1 MKLKSV
7 EEIIPQIRV
16 VLRLDLDLPFFDN
29 KIIDNSRLQKSLP
42 TIRLLLEK
50 KCKILIIG
58 HRGRPNGIED
68 EYTLRPVYLELM
80 SLLEPEGESL
90 IESVFMPE
98 INFEQIDRALAV
110 NNLVFLENIRFW
122 PEEENNTASFLAPL
136 SGFCQAYV
144 NDAFAVAHR
153 AHASITLWQH
163 LPSFYGLSFI
173 EEYNHLDSLRNPSRP
188 LTLILGGAKEDKLKH
203 LDKLISHCDHILIG
217 GKLPQFLSL
226 VDPKIISAIL
236 TPDTFDINE
245 ESIAKFTEIINNSK
259 TIIWAGA
266 MGFYENENYRN
277 GTEKIAR
284 AIAATT
290 AYKVVAGGD
299 TSASVLNL
307 NLKDKYDFF
316 CSGGGV
322 LLEFLV
328 NPDLPAWSN

>member
-1 MKLKSV
+1 M
-7 EEIIPQIRV
+7 
-16 VLRLDLDLPFFDN
+16 
-29 KIIDNSRLQKSLP
+29 
-42 TIRLLLEK
+42 
-50 KCKILIIG
+50 
-58 HRGRPNGIED
+58 
-68 EYTLRPVYLELM
+68 
-80 SLLEPEGESL
+80 
-90 IESVFMPE
+90 
-98 INFEQIDRALAV
+98 
-110 NNLVFLENIRFW
+110 
-122 PEEENNTASFLAPL
+122 
-136 SGFCQAYV
+136 
-144 NDAFAVAHR
+144 AHR

-217 GKLPQFLSL
+217 GKLPQFLPL
-226 VDPKIISAIL
+226 VDPKIIPAIL

-328 NPDLPAWSN
+328 NPNLPAWSN